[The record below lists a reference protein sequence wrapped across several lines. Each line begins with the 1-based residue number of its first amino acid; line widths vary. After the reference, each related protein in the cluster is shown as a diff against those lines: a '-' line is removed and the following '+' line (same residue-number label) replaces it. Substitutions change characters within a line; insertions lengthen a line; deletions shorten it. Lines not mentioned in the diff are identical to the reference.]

1 MMVAAARVNATA
13 SGLVND
19 PFAEPLFRAAGGASD
34 AGPADS
40 GSDPTTDLFAVGTK
54 FFDDFLGDAGR
65 SGIRQ
70 VVILASGLDTR
81 AYRLWWPGG
90 TTVYE
95 LDKPRAIEF
104 KTQTMRGLGATP
116 TAHRRAVG
124 VDLGHDWPAALRQ
137 AGFDAAEPTVWI
149 AEGLLG
155 TLTPQVQDRLLAGVT
170 ALSAPVSRFGA
181 DCEGRDV
188 ERYLQA
194 HGWATVTAEADDLFA
209 AGGYPAAG
217 DGARVTAPIRYLHA
231 TRKRLNGRW
240 RSSGGSAPRS
250 RGTGRGTV

>member
-1 MMVAAARVNATA
+1 MSNQLAAGFGATAMMVAAARVNATA

-19 PFAEPLFRAAGGASD
+19 PFAEPLFRAAGGSRD
-34 AGPADS
+34 VEPADS
-40 GSDPTTDLFAVGTK
+40 GPDGTTDLFAVGTK

-137 AGFDAAEPTVWI
+137 AGFDAAEPTVW
-149 AEGLLG
+149 
-155 TLTPQVQDRLLAGVT
+155 DRRG
-170 ALSAPVSRFGA
+170 
-181 DCEGRDV
+181 
-188 ERYLQA
+188 
-194 HGWATVTAEADDLFA
+194 A
-209 AGGYPAAG
+209 AGHPDSAGAGPAAG
-217 DGARVTAPIRYLHA
+217 RGDRAERPGRPVGRRLRGGATSSATCRPTA
-231 TRKRLNGRW
+231 GR
-240 RSSGGSAPRS
+240 R
-250 RGTGRGTV
+250 